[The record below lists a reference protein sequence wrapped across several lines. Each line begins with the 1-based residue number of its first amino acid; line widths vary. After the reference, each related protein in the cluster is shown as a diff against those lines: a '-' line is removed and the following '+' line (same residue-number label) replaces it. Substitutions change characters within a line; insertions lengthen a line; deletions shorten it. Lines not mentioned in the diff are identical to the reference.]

1 MAYSI
6 KKYEVDRLLNVLVPL
21 GWTIKDEKYED
32 KAVELVIR
40 REFSDELLKASGELN
55 FPSSPQ

>member
-6 KKYEVDRLLNVLVPL
+6 KRHEVDRLCNVLVQL
-21 GWTIKDEKYED
+21 GWELVDEKYED
-32 KAVELVIR
+32 KEVTLIIHKR
-40 REFSDELLKASGELN
+40 FSDELLKASGELN